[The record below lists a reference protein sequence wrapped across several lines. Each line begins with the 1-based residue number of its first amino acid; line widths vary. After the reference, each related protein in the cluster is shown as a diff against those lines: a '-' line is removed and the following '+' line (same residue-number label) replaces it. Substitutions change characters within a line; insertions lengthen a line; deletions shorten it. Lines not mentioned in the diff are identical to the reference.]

1 MILGPISLVDCG
13 VFLIFLAPQLI
24 WHAGFF
30 LTLFTG
36 LRALPFLRS
45 CDTLCALCLRQYPRQ
60 GWASIL
66 RQTCC
71 VTIYSL
77 AHASPWLCQISSSL
91 QGIPHRKSWSH
102 FSLWL

>member
-36 LRALPFLRS
+36 LKALPFLRW
-45 CDTLCALCLRQYPRQ
+45 L
-60 GWASIL
+60 
-66 RQTCC
+66 
-71 VTIYSL
+71 SL
-77 AHASPWLCQISSSL
+77 TTYHASLTYL
-91 QGIPHRKSWSH
+91 T
-102 FSLWL
+102 